1 MKERREILVVDDE
14 ASDLSL
20 LCNTLRLEG
29 YRVIPASGY
38 VAAFN
43 TFSFSLHSRPFDLL
57 VTDIALPYKNGCELA
72 ETLLAMDPG
81 LKVLLVSGLSGAEVL
96 RFCKLHGQPEIPY
109 LEKPIDRD
117 KFVKMV
123 SQILEPGVSV
133 GSTSAY

>member
-20 LCNTLRLEG
+20 MCNTLRLEG

-43 TFSFSLHSRPFDLL
+43 TFSLHSGRFELL
-57 VTDIALPYKNGCELA
+57 VTDIALPYNNGCELA

-96 RFCKLHGQPEIPY
+96 RFCKLHGRPEIPY

-117 KFVKMV
+117 KFVKLV
-123 SQILEPGVSV
+123 SQILERGVSV